1 MESSPTSSGYLLLI
15 DQIGHLLVEGRR
27 KAAQSVNTILVN
39 TYWEIGRYIVEYEQK
54 GNERAEYGTQLFER
68 LSKDLTLQY
77 GKGFSRS
84 NLVYIRKFYLNF
96 QKRETVSHILTWSHY
111 FEILKSDSDLE
122 ISFYAKQCEKENQLK
137 DIIFNDD
144 STS

>member
-1 MESSPTSSGYLLLI
+1 MESSPTSSGYHILI

-27 KAAQSVNTILVN
+27 KAAQSVNTILVH

-122 ISFYAKQCEKENQLK
+122 ISFYAKQCEKEIN
-137 DIIFNDD
+137 
-144 STS
+144 S

>member
-1 MESSPTSSGYLLLI
+1 MESSSIESGYHILI
-15 DQIGHLLVEGRR
+15 DQIGHLLAEGRR
-27 KAAQSVNTILVN
+27 KAAQSVNTILVQ

-54 GNERAEYGTQLFER
+54 RNERAEYCTQLFER
-68 LSKDLTLQY
+68 LSKDLTLRY

-84 NLVYIRKFYLNF
+84 NLGYIRQFYLHF

-122 ISFYAKQCEKENQLK
+122 ISFYAKQCEKETN
-137 DIIFNDD
+137 
-144 STS
+144 

>member
-1 MESSPTSSGYLLLI
+1 MESSPTSSGYHILI

-27 KAAQSVNTILVN
+27 KAAQSVNTILVK

-54 GNERAEYGTQLFER
+54 GNERDEYGTQLFER

-84 NLVYIRKFYLNF
+84 NLEYIRKLYLQF

-122 ISFYAKQCEKENQLK
+122 ISFYANQCEKETN
-137 DIIFNDD
+137 
-144 STS
+144 